1 MTETR
6 PRLTIGADH
15 AGFALKEALKAA
27 LVAQGYDVVDAGT
40 SNAEPADYPDFAT
53 LVARAISRGT
63 GERGILICGSGIGMS
78 ITANRFPGVRAA
90 LCLDAEAARLSRLH
104 NDANILVLA
113 ARRTGTEAALE
124 ITFVWLAT
132 PFEGGRHQRR
142 LEKLRAI
149 EREICSTS
157 STDLEEE

>member
-15 AGFALKEALKAA
+15 AGFVLKEALKAA
-27 LVAQGYDVVDAGT
+27 LVAQGYDVTDAGT
-40 SNAEPADYPDFAT
+40 SNAEPADYPDFAAR
-53 LVARAISRGT
+53 VARAISRGT
-63 GERGILICGSGIGMS
+63 GGRGILICGSGIGMS
-78 ITANRFPGVRAA
+78 ITANRFPRVRAA

-113 ARRTGTEAALE
+113 ARRTGTEDAVDIAS
-124 ITFVWLAT
+124 VWLAT

-142 LEKLRAI
+142 LEKIRAI
-149 EREICSTS
+149 ERDVCSTS
-157 STDLEEE
+157 STDPEEE